1 VKKIIF
7 ILSVLA
13 VGTLCQVSAQ
23 KFGHVNAT
31 EIMLLMPEMKRVE
44 HVLDSFQTVLD
55 NDLKLEYEKYQ
66 KIEEKLKTQMAANL
80 SEKLIQLTQQELQGQ
95 YENIQRKQQA
105 YEQEVS
111 EKQNLLIK
119 PLNDKILK
127 AIKDVCTEKGLNYV
141 FDISK
146 GALVYWDEK
155 DDVNKDVRKKLG
167 IAEDAKLPQ
176 NATNN
181 NK

>member
-7 ILSVLA
+7 ILSILTA
-13 VGTLCQVSAQ
+13 GSLNQVSAQ

-55 NDLKLEYEKYQ
+55 NDLKLEYERYQ

-155 DDVNKDVRKKLG
+155 DDVNKEVRKKLG

>member
-1 VKKIIF
+1 MKKIVF
-7 ILSVLA
+7 ILALLVTGFCSQA
-13 VGTLCQVSAQ
+13 NAQ

-44 HVLDSFQTVLD
+44 HVLDSFQLSLD
-55 NDLKLEYEKYQ
+55 AQLKEKYDEYA
-66 KIEEKLKTQMAANL
+66 KIEAKLKKQIADKVSQT
-80 SEKLIQLTQQELQGQ
+80 LIDLTQQELQDKYTQ
-95 YENIQRKQQA
+95 ITNFQA
-105 YEQEVS
+105 VVEQEYV
-111 EKQNLLIK
+111 EKQTLLLK

-155 DDVNKDVRKKLG
+155 DDVNKEVRKKLG
-167 IAEDAKLPQ
+167 IAEDAVLP
-176 NATNN
+176 NNNN